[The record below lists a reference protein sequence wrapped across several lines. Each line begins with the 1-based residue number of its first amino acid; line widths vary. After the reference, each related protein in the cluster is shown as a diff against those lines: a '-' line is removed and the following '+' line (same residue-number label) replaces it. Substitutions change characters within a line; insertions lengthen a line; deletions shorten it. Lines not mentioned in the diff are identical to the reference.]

1 MAFPRSWE
9 ELNDEVGYEISEPID
24 EYFDPMR
31 ISEQKKEKRR
41 NLAYDLEE
49 VVSGLLVDSFYA
61 KQYGATLSFD
71 ELNQLSQKKVR
82 SSSRE
87 DPVVRAREE
96 YIDVV
101 EDYFP
106 VDEDVMGHID
116 EVLIGALLV
125 QSRHRDEP
133 WYYSADRARAI
144 AENDSNAL
152 WDYDELQEA
161 LEEGFRYKT
170 WLTIMDGRERASHAE
185 VNELTIPI
193 DEPFELQGGYMMY
206 PHDDSMGVSD
216 DELANCRCSVEYS

>member
-31 ISEQKKEKRR
+31 ISEQRKEKRR

-71 ELNQLSQKKVR
+71 ELNQLSQEKVR
-82 SSSRE
+82 ASSRE

-96 YIDVV
+96 YIDAV
-101 EDYFP
+101 EDYFS

-125 QSRHRDEP
+125 QSRHRDDP

-216 DELANCRCSVEYS
+216 DELANCRCSLEYS

>member
-31 ISEQKKEKRR
+31 ISEQRKEKRR

-71 ELNQLSQKKVR
+71 ELNQLSQEKIR
-82 SSSRE
+82 ASSRE

-125 QSRHRDEP
+125 QSRHRDDP

>member
-31 ISEQKKEKRR
+31 ISEQRKEKRR

-71 ELNQLSQKKVR
+71 ELNQLSQEKVR
-82 SSSRE
+82 ASSRE

-96 YIDVV
+96 YIDAV

-125 QSRHRDEP
+125 QSRHRDDP

>member
-9 ELNDEVGYEISEPID
+9 ELNEEVGYEISEPID

-31 ISEQKKEKRR
+31 ISEQRKEKRR

-71 ELNQLSQKKVR
+71 ELNQLSQEKVR
-82 SSSRE
+82 ASSRE

-96 YIDVV
+96 YIDAV

-125 QSRHRDEP
+125 QSRHRDDP

>member
-31 ISEQKKEKRR
+31 ISEQRKEKRR

-71 ELNQLSQKKVR
+71 ELNQLSQEKVR
-82 SSSRE
+82 ASSRE

-96 YIDVV
+96 YIDAV

-125 QSRHRDEP
+125 QSRHRDDP

-193 DEPFELQGGYMMY
+193 DEPFELQGGYMMS
-206 PHDDSMGVSD
+206 PHDSSLGVSD
-216 DELANCRCSVEYS
+216 DECINCRCSLEYS

>member
-31 ISEQKKEKRR
+31 ISEQRKEKRR

-71 ELNQLSQKKVR
+71 ELNQLSQEKVR
-82 SSSRE
+82 ASSRE
-87 DPVVRAREE
+87 DPVVRTREE

-125 QSRHRDEP
+125 HSRHRDDP

-161 LEEGFRYKT
+161 LEEG
-170 WLTIMDGRERASHAE
+170 LAE
-185 VNELTIPI
+185 NGHL
-193 DEPFELQGGYMMY
+193 MRK
-206 PHDDSMGVSD
+206 SM
-216 DELANCRCSVEYS
+216 N

>member
-31 ISEQKKEKRR
+31 ISEQRKEKRR

-71 ELNQLSQKKVR
+71 ELNQLSQEKVR
-82 SSSRE
+82 ASSRE

-125 QSRHRDEP
+125 QSRHRDDP

>member
-31 ISEQKKEKRR
+31 ISEQRKEKRR

-61 KQYGATLSFD
+61 RQYGATLSFD
-71 ELNQLSQKKVR
+71 ELNQLSQEKVR
-82 SSSRE
+82 AESRE

-106 VDEDVMGHID
+106 VDENVMGHID

-125 QSRHRDEP
+125 QSRHRDDP

>member
-31 ISEQKKEKRR
+31 ISEQRKEKRR

-49 VVSGLLVDSFYA
+49 VVSGLLVDSFYE

-71 ELNQLSQKKVR
+71 ELNQLSQEKVR
-82 SSSRE
+82 ASSRE

-96 YIDVV
+96 YIDAV

-125 QSRHRDEP
+125 QSRHRDDP

>member
-31 ISEQKKEKRR
+31 ISEQRKEKRR

-61 KQYGATLSFD
+61 RQYGATLSFD
-71 ELNQLSQKKVR
+71 ELNQLSQEKLR
-82 SSSRE
+82 AESRE

-125 QSRHRDEP
+125 QLRHRDDP
-133 WYYSADRARAI
+133 WYYSGDRARAI

-152 WDYDELQEA
+152 WNDEELKDAYDS
-161 LEEGFRYKT
+161 GYRYKT
-170 WLTIMDGRERASHAE
+170 WVTTMDGRERNSHAE
-185 VNELTIPI
+185 VNGVTIEL
-193 DEPFELQGGYMMY
+193 EELFELQGGYMAFPM
-206 PHDDSMGVSD
+206 
-216 DELANCRCSVEYS
+216 DETYDPDPSEVCNCRCCLEYS

>member
-31 ISEQKKEKRR
+31 ISEQRKEKRR

-61 KQYGATLSFD
+61 KQYGTTLSFD
-71 ELNQLSQKKVR
+71 ELNQLSQEKVR
-82 SSSRE
+82 ASSRE

-125 QSRHRDEP
+125 QSRHRDDP

-152 WDYDELQEA
+152 WDCDELQEA

>member
-31 ISEQKKEKRR
+31 ISEQRKEKRR

-71 ELNQLSQKKVR
+71 ELNQLSQEKVR
-82 SSSRE
+82 ASSRE

-96 YIDVV
+96 YIDAV

-125 QSRHRDEP
+125 QSRHRDDP

-193 DEPFELQGGYMMY
+193 DEPFELQGGYMMV
-206 PHDDSMGVSD
+206 PHDSSLGVSD
-216 DELANCRCSVEYS
+216 DELCNCRCSVEYS